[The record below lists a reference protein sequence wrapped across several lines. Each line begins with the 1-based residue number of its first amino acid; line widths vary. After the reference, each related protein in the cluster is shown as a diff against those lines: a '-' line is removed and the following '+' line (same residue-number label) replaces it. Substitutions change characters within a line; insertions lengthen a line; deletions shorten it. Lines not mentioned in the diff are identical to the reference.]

1 MTKGSVVSS
10 STSSARVAPGLLAR
24 RLVRLTAGLAVAWL
38 LAGTMARA
46 QQAAEPA
53 ELAQARQLFDALDY
67 EQALP
72 LLDRAVAML
81 EQQAARDPNSRQM
94 LTAAYG
100 MRARARFGIGNK
112 DGAVADFRSA
122 LSIDPGFAL
131 GQGVSPRI
139 VALLDEVKS
148 STIGALEIL
157 TDPGDVNV
165 LVDGAPARVDAGKV
179 SLAAGAHAI
188 KITRP
193 GYKPADQSVVVSAG
207 QSVPLRLTL
216 ERVSTVL
223 TVISSPPGVEVVV
236 NGTSRGKT
244 AGGPLSPSLATL
256 PQQLGVPPDQV
267 SQPLAIGDLGTG
279 TLDVELRRP
288 CYATEHRQLP
298 VQGLSDVMLD
308 PVKMKPAVGTLSIDS
323 DPAGA
328 TVLVDG
334 EDKGSAPV
342 TLSAVCAGS
351 HTVEFRSVAGRDVQ
365 RISLDSGAQVSVAGR
380 MRAAFAILAAPQAAN
395 APDVRLGVER
405 AFASS
410 RSLLLYAPAAEASR
424 AAIEKETVN
433 DEWFGLL
440 PGQMG
445 LPAGDRRGKLQ
456 RLADAFDAQG
466 IAWVRPT
473 TPGSNEVTVALEVP
487 GGVSPD
493 DLARRPRSPG
503 QRSPGG
509 QPSRPAADAVAR
521 DAGHRERGRPRR
533 EGRGHRRCGSRQAR
547 GGGWPQGGADH
558 RVARRTGHHER
569 HGFRDPVG
577 HAPGH
582 RPGDAVGANA
592 RRRPPDRHRRP
603 PGRAGARGGHRS
615 LHAGQRRRGRSA
627 VTSGRRSAI
636 RLSWRR
642 LN

>member
-1 MTKGSVVSS
+1 MV
-10 STSSARVAPGLLAR
+10 L
-24 RLVRLTAGLAVAWL
+24 L

-53 ELAQARQLFDALDY
+53 ELVQARQLFDALDY

-72 LLDRAVAML
+72 LLDRAVAVL
-81 EQQAARDPNSRQM
+81 EQQAARDPNSRPM
-94 LTAAYG
+94 LTSAYG
-100 MRARARFGIGNK
+100 MRARARFGTGNK

-148 STIGALEIL
+148 STIGSLEVL

-165 LVDGAPARVDAGKV
+165 LVDGAPARIDAGKV
-179 SLAAGAHAI
+179 SLAAGSRSGARLA
-188 KITRP
+188 TSPR
-193 GYKPADQSVVVSAG
+193 QSVVVSAG

-223 TVISSPPGVEVVV
+223 TVISSPPNVEVVV

-244 AGGPLSPSLATL
+244 MGGPLSPSLATL

-288 CYATEHRQLP
+288 CYATEHRQMP

-308 PVKMKPAVGTLSIDS
+308 PVKMKPAVGSLSIDS

-342 TLSAVCAGS
+342 TLSSVCAGS

-365 RISLDSGAQVSVAGR
+365 RVSLDTGGTVNVAGR
-380 MRAAFAILAAPQAAN
+380 LRAAFAILAAPQAAN

-405 AFASS
+405 AFASA
-410 RSLLLYAPAAEASR
+410 RSLRDAPAADASR

-493 DLARRPRSPG
+493 DLVVDLDRPDSVRQAVS
-503 QRSPGG
+503 RLD
-509 QPSRPAADAVAR
+509 QPLILSHATLGVASVDVLDVKGAVIVDVEAGSPAA
-521 DAGHRERGRPRR
+521 AGLKVGQIIESLDGRPSPA
-533 EGRGHRRCGSRQAR
+533 SRI
-547 GGGWPQGGADH
+547 
-558 RVARRTGHHER
+558 
-569 HGFRDPVG
+569 
-577 HAPGH
+577 
-582 RPGDAVGANA
+582 
-592 RRRPPDRHRRP
+592 
-603 PGRAGARGGHRS
+603 S
-615 LHAGQRRRGRSA
+615 
-627 VTSGRRSAI
+627 
-636 RLSWRR
+636 RR
-642 LN
+642 LGTHQPPIG